1 MQKTQIYWMLKAIK
15 NLLKANAL
23 LFSILI
29 TSAIA
34 YLSLVKAPVI
44 PYEVSNLDKVQHS
57 FAYFVLTLSWFFTLK
72 NNFLKYK
79 HVVVISCFFYGILL
93 EVLQSTITS
102 LRTGD
107 VFDVF
112 ANSIGV
118 TAAFFVFN
126 RIYKKNKAI

>member
-1 MQKTQIYWMLKAIK
+1 MLKTTK
-15 NLLKANAL
+15 SLLKANAL
-23 LFSILI
+23 TISILI
-29 TSAIA
+29 TIAIG

-44 PYEVSNLDKVQHS
+44 FYDVSNLDKVQHS
-57 FAYFVLTLSWFFTLK
+57 FAYFALTMSWFFTLK

-79 HVVVISCFFYGILL
+79 YVVVISCFFYGILL

-118 TAAFFVFN
+118 TAAFFVFI